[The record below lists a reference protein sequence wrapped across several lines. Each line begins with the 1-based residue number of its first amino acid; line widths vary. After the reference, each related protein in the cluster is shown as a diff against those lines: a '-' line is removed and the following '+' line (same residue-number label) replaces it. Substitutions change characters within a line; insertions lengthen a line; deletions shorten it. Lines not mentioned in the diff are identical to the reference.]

1 MHFAS
6 TTCKESRRGCALRY
20 VTYSYSEGLYESG
33 GANQVE
39 LMSFLLLTQFPLIPP
54 LQVVVQHRE
63 PWQNV
68 GTVLDSKGNLMS
80 YCAEVQKMLGIQYKA
95 PPMPVDLTLASG
107 TELSA
112 KSPDTFES
120 PQVNADDIGQSDSRQ
135 NQAEVFSSMARNR
148 HHIVV

>member
-1 MHFAS
+1 M
-6 TTCKESRRGCALRY
+6 
-20 VTYSYSEGLYESG
+20 
-33 GANQVE
+33 
-39 LMSFLLLTQFPLIPP
+39 
-54 LQVVVQHRE
+54 QHRE

-95 PPMPVDLTLASG
+95 PPMPIDLTLASG

-112 KSPDTFES
+112 KSPDTSES
-120 PQVNADDIGQSDSRQ
+120 RQINDGDEISQREGSQ